1 VQDRIAADAD
11 EVWSLLGDPD
21 KDTHVYVCG
30 DGARMAPA
38 VRGSFVDIY
47 QARTGADDDQARAWL
62 NGLIESD
69 HYVEDV
75 WAG

>member
-1 VQDRIAADAD
+1 
-11 EVWSLLGDPD
+11 
-21 KDTHVYVCG
+21 
-30 DGARMAPA
+30 MAPA

>member
-1 VQDRIAADAD
+1 
-11 EVWSLLGDPD
+11 
-21 KDTHVYVCG
+21 
-30 DGARMAPA
+30 MAPA
-38 VRGSFVDIY
+38 VRGSFLDIY
-47 QARTGADDDQARAWL
+47 RARSGADDVQARDWL